1 MENMDCQGD
10 LDTDMFGRAMLEYRN
25 TPNPETRLSPA
36 QVVFGRN
43 VRDFIPVLPY
53 KYEPRQ
59 EWSLL
64 QEDRERAFA
73 RKLYNDGT
81 KLAMGTRRMP
91 PLSVG
96 DKVLVQNQTGRAP
109 NKWDKSGVIVECK
122 PHNQVNVMMDGS
134 RKVSLRNRQFVRK
147 INVPMPVSGVKPSQ
161 FSDAQPDEV
170 DDVHH
175 QHEEGTGV
183 VDHGEPEQV
192 LDSTDR
198 AGTDDNDAGT
208 LADNQDTGQDRVEID
223 DGGGRVADEAVDQPS
238 AVRSKRARKP
248 NRKYDPAVFD
258 LDSVEIRGIPLSGK
272 KNGWKGVYWPK

>member
-1 MENMDCQGD
+1 MENMDSQGE
-10 LDTDMFGRAMLEYRN
+10 LDTDTFGRAMLEYRN

-73 RKLYNDGT
+73 KKLYNDGT
-81 KLAMGTRRMP
+81 RLAIGTRKMP
-91 PLSVG
+91 PLTVG

-122 PHNQVNVMMDGS
+122 PHDQVNVMMDGS

-147 INVPMPVSGVKPSQ
+147 IDMPMPVTASGVKPSQ
-161 FSDAQPDEV
+161 FYDAQHA
-170 DDVHH
+170 DVPGVQLH
-175 QHEEGTGV
+175 QGEDTGV
-183 VDHGEPEQV
+183 VGQGEHGQ
-192 LDSTDR
+192 LSGSFSGADSTGKD
-198 AGTDDNDAGT
+198 GGILVDVN
-208 LADNQDTGQDRVEID
+208 QDRVEVEEHVSCGA
-223 DGGGRVADEAVDQPS
+223 DGAVDQPPV
-238 AVRSKRARKP
+238 VRSKRTRKP
-248 NRKYDPAVFD
+248 NSKYDPEVYD
-258 LDSVEIRGIPLSGK
+258 LDSVEIRGIPLIGK
-272 KNGWKGVYWPK
+272 KNGWRGIYWPE